1 MGSTPIKG
9 PHVTLLRGLT
19 ITMVNHGILH
29 GMILQVLSPPQNR
42 WNNGNQSFVHK
53 SHHWNSWGP
62 SAVTPRGHHAP
73 LFFWGGC
80 DVHPLSSHKLCL
92 KNSLPWGTKNTTTPS
107 SGISSS
113 SPMGTPGASCKTR
126 SWRKTRWLP
135 LEVYT
140 PGSLTACAWKIMVGR
155 QLSFGMVNL
164 LALS

>member
-9 PHVTLLRGLT
+9 SHVTLLRGLT
-19 ITMVNHGILH
+19 ITMVNHASYMGWSSKYYHLPKIAETMATKVSCTNHTL
-29 GMILQVLSPPQNR
+29 
-42 WNNGNQSFVHK
+42 
-53 SHHWNSWGP
+53 NSWGP
-62 SAVTPRGHHAP
+62 SAVTPRGTMH
-73 LFFWGGC
+73 LFFFWGGC